1 MPRLLQVYQPFW
13 QLKID
18 IVIGTDTVMG
28 IVTAMVTGTDTGITD
43 VIAITTRMM
52 KNGMKMQENT
62 VGGFI
67 NIVKEVEWSP

>member
-1 MPRLLQVYQPFW
+1 MPCLLQVYQPFW

>member
-13 QLKID
+13 QLKIE